1 MKSKSMKANNTMV
14 AKADN
19 KSKRSMESS
28 TSINNKL
35 LKSFKAEVSQYAK
48 IASSPR
54 KSMLVRKMNNIT
66 LELNIKE
73 M

>member
-1 MKSKSMKANNTMV
+1 MKLKSMKANSNMATKV
-14 AKADN
+14 DN
-19 KSKRSMESS
+19 KSKMFMEAS
-28 TSINNKL
+28 TAINNKL
-35 LKSFKAEVSQYAK
+35 LKSFNDGVSQYAK
-48 IASSPR
+48 IESLPR